1 MSEPREPRKII
12 SPENWENFLQEFAM
26 RNNNRRARFDVFRKD
41 GETEEEEQE
50 AHLEDVKLVS
60 NGNAKNVEIIRIDRA
75 KSNADKISDVITNV
89 RGIAVQYDTDKSEDA
104 LEITDDQNSLISLR
118 MESKVDGA
126 S

>member
-12 SPENWENFLQEFAM
+12 SPENWESFLQEFAM
-26 RNNNRRARFDVFRKD
+26 RNNNRRARFDVFRRD
-41 GETEEEEQE
+41 GATEEEGQE

-60 NGNAKNVEIIRIDRA
+60 NGGASNVEVIRIDRTE
-75 KSNADKISDVITNV
+75 SNADKISDVITNV